1 MICIFRVLSSFLS
14 CFLSSRRKGLIYIE
28 SRKIEGY
35 IPLNHSTA
43 SAAVFFFLLST
54 AKEQT

>member
-43 SAAVFFFLLST
+43 SAAVFFFFFFFVVHG
-54 AKEQT
+54 

>member
-43 SAAVFFFLLST
+43 SAAFFFLLST